1 MGEVYSIGI
10 DLSQLQKALQMSL
23 QIKNNLSA
31 LNKASGSQGKG
42 QGGNNSQVQKSS
54 NSFSNS
60 IQQQNKGLKEQNKL
74 LGGSLQKLNLIRLVS
89 SKIKWGALAAAGLP
103 MAGITAGI
111 ASMNGSLS
119 TNTRAKNVGLNFGE
133 SNALNFAGKMTGLG
147 EDTLISS
154 IEGLTTSLQDYS
166 KWGNFASL
174 GLNAS
179 DLQNKNPTEALFEV
193 LESMKNSDLPKYM
206 KKEIIDNIGIP
217 FDQFQ
222 FVLKEGTGEIQKY
235 FKEGM
240 GMFGGKSGKALMEGE
255 RALIRFTTILKDVSQ
270 NIGGKIAPALTT
282 GLKLITPYVY
292 QLADGFTWLLGKVF
306 TKKNLDMMSGFFNS
320 IGKIGSD
327 LVSKGVDLFNGGK
340 DLFSQMFKGFSID
353 TEGWT
358 NVFKELSKGFLD
370 GMSSLWDTLKPNL
383 IAIGQSLVDVW
394 KTIEPDLMSFI
405 KWFQKDI
412 LPSVM
417 SIGGTFINVLSKTI
431 KRLVDDF
438 KWFWN
443 FMKPVLKPLGNAI
456 KGFAQVM
463 SGIWKELDELGIDKL
478 LADLISPISKL
489 QTVFEAVEGLKE
501 WWDNFKLNANNIWE
515 IIENSFIDIW
525 EKVKT
530 SFSNIFLSIDM
541 GIDSFISG
549 LMGLGIG
556 GKTIGDVFGYSGP
569 KYKAENG
576 WWKIKDEKGDYQ
588 YLGKNGGVSQYP
600 EKRVN
605 DAIITKTGQVV
616 KTDPQDYII
625 AMKQPQQ
632 LVTAS
637 GAGGGTYTININ
649 ATVRNDND
657 IKKLKNELERLI
669 KSFNSKR

>member
-89 SKIKWGALAAAGLP
+89 SKIKWGALAGAGLA
-103 MAGITAGI
+103 MGGITAGI
-111 ASMNGSLS
+111 AAMNGSLS
-119 TNTRAKNVGLNFGE
+119 TNTRAKNIGLGFGE

-193 LESMKNSDLPKYM
+193 LESMKNSDLPQYM
-206 KKEIIDNIGIP
+206 KKQIVDNIGIP
-217 FDQFQ
+217 FDQFK
-222 FVLKEGTGEIQKY
+222 FVLSEGTGEIQKY

-282 GLKLITPYVY
+282 GLKLITPYIY

-353 TEGWT
+353 TEGWGK
-358 NVFKELSKGFLD
+358 VLKDLGGGLLEGIGK
-370 GMSSLWDTLKPNL
+370 LWDTLKPNL

-417 SIGGTFINVLSKTI
+417 SIGGTYINVLSKTI
-431 KRLVDDF
+431 KRLADDF
-438 KWFWN
+438 KSFWN

-463 SGIWKELDELGIDKL
+463 SGIWKKLEEWGIDELL
-478 LADLISPISKL
+478 SNLISPISKL
-489 QTVFEAVEGLKE
+489 QTVFEAVGGLKE

-530 SFSNIFLSIDM
+530 SFSKIFLSIDM

-616 KTDPQDYII
+616 KTDPQDYIF
-625 AMKQPQQ
+625 AMKQPQR
-632 LVTAS
+632 LAS
-637 GAGGGTYTININ
+637 SAAGGGTYTININ
-649 ATVRNDND
+649 ANVRSDND
-657 IKKLKNELERLI
+657 IRQIKNELERLI

>member
-1 MGEVYSIGI
+1 MSSEVYSIGI

-89 SKIKWGALAAAGLP
+89 SKIKWGALAGAGLA
-103 MAGITAGI
+103 MGGITAGI
-111 ASMNGSLS
+111 ASMNGTLA
-119 TNTRAKNVGLNFGE
+119 TNTRAKNTGLGFGE
-133 SNALNFAGKMTGLG
+133 SNALNFAGKMTGIG
-147 EDTLISS
+147 EDTLMSS
-154 IEGLTTSLQDYS
+154 IEGLTTSLKDYS

-193 LESMKNSDLPKYM
+193 LESMKDSGLPQYM
-206 KKEIIDNIGIP
+206 KKQIIDNIGIP

-240 GMFGGKSGKALMEGE
+240 GMFGGKSGKSLMEGE

-282 GLKLITPYVY
+282 GLKLITPYIY

-353 TEGWT
+353 TKGWS
-358 NVFKELSKGFLD
+358 NILKDLGKSFLD
-370 GMSSLWDTLKPNL
+370 GVSKLWDTLKPNL

-394 KTIEPDLMSFI
+394 KTIEPDLLTLLEFW
-405 KWFQKDI
+405 KTNI
-412 LPSVM
+412 LPPLQ
-417 SIGGTFINVLSKTI
+417 SIFGSAVNILGKVI
-431 KRLVDDF
+431 KKVIDDF
-438 KWFWN
+438 KWFYN
-443 FMKPVLKPLGNAI
+443 LIRPIFKPLG
-456 KGFAQVM
+456 KLF
-463 SGIWKELDELGIDKL
+463 SGLYNTVAKIFGNLDKESDEGGTIEMLISALSGL
-478 LADLISPISKL
+478 LSPISAFKTIIDTAKL
-489 QTVFEAVEGLKE
+489 AVDTFQIKIGETWENVKNG
-501 WWDNFKLNANNIWE
+501 WDNIWKRVK
-515 IIENSFIDIW
+515 IGFITAVTAIVDLLRKIPGV
-525 EKVKT
+525 E
-530 SFSNIFLSIDM
+530 
-541 GIDSFISG
+541 ISG
-549 LMGLGIG
+549 WRFENTKAGL
-556 GKTIGDVFGYSGP
+556 YHR
-569 KYKAENG
+569 
-576 WWKIKDEKGDYQ
+576 Q
-588 YLGKNGGVSQYP
+588 KNGNLMNVTLDTIDDINDGV
-600 EKRVN
+600 
-605 DAIITKTGQVV
+605 ITKEGKII
-616 KTDPQDYII
+616 KTDPQDYIF

>member
-1 MGEVYSIGI
+1 MSELYSIGF
-10 DLSQLQKALQMSL
+10 D
-23 QIKNNLSA
+23 LSA
-31 LNKASGSQGKG
+31 LEKAFKMSEKIKTNLSGFQELSNKNTK
-42 QGGNNSQVQKSS
+42 NNSSD
-54 NSFSNS
+54 FSKNIIDS
-60 IQQQNKGLKEQNKL
+60 NKGLKEQNKL
-74 LGGSLQKLNLIRLVS
+74 LGVSLQKLNLIRLVS

-111 ASMNGSLS
+111 AAMNGSLS
-119 TNTRAKNVGLNFGE
+119 TNTRAKNTGLNFGE
-133 SNALNFAGKMTGLG
+133 SNALNFAGKMTGIG

-154 IEGLTTSLQDYS
+154 IEGLTTSLSDYS

-193 LESMKNSDLPKYM
+193 LESMKDSDLPKYL
-206 KKEIIDNIGIP
+206 KKQIIDSIGIP

-240 GMFGGKSGKALMEGE
+240 GMFGGKSGKSLMEGE

-270 NIGGKIAPALTT
+270 NIGGKIAPVLTT
-282 GLKLITPYVY
+282 GLKLITPYIY
-292 QLADGFTWLLGKVF
+292 KLADGFTWLLGKVF
-306 TKKNLDMMSGFFNS
+306 TKKNLDMMSSFFNS

-327 LVSKGVDLFNGGK
+327 LVSKGIDLFNGGK

-358 NVFKELSKGFLD
+358 NVLKELSKGFLD
-370 GMSSLWDTLKPNL
+370 GISNLWNTLKPNL
-383 IAIGQSLVDVW
+383 IVIGQSLVDIW
-394 KTIEPDLMSFI
+394 KTIEPDLIDFI

-412 LPSVM
+412 LPTVM
-417 SIGGTFINVLSKTI
+417 TIGGTFINIMGKTI
-431 KRLVDDF
+431 KKIIDDF

-443 FMKPVLKPLGNAI
+443 AIKPILKPLGNGI
-456 KGFAQVM
+456 KVFGQFM
-463 SGIWKELDELGIDKL
+463 SDIWKKLDELGIDKL

-489 QTVFEAVEGLKE
+489 KAVFEAVEGLKE

-515 IIENSFIDIW
+515 IIKNSFIDIW
-525 EKVKT
+525 EKMKI
-530 SFSNIFLSIDM
+530 SFSKIFLSIDM
-541 GIDSFISG
+541 GLDSFISG
-549 LMGLGIG
+549 LMELGIG
-556 GKTIGDVFGYSGP
+556 GKTIGDIFGYSGP
-569 KYKAENG
+569 KYKAEDG

-588 YLGKNGGVSQYP
+588 YLGLNGGVSQYP

-616 KTDPQDYII
+616 KTDPQDYIF
-625 AMKQPQQ
+625 AMKQPQK
-632 LVTAS
+632 LASS
-637 GAGGGTYTININ
+637 GAGGGTYNININ
-649 ATVRNDND
+649 ANIRNDSD
-657 IKKLKNELERLI
+657 IRKMKNELGKLI

>member
-1 MGEVYSIGI
+1 MSSEVYSIGI

-23 QIKNNLSA
+23 QIKNNL
-31 LNKASGSQGKG
+31 ASLGGNSSKG
-42 QGGNNSQVQKSS
+42 QSGGNSQVQKSS

-89 SKIKWGALAAAGLP
+89 SKIKWGALGAIGLAGT
-103 MAGITAGI
+103 GITAGI
-111 ASMNGSLS
+111 ASMNGTLAA
-119 TNTRAKNVGLNFGE
+119 NTRAKNTGLTFGE

-193 LESMKNSDLPKYM
+193 LESMKDSDLPKYM
-206 KKEIIDNIGIP
+206 KKQIVDNIGIP

-240 GMFGGKSGKALMEGE
+240 GMFGGKSGKSLMEGE

-306 TKKNLDMMSGFFNS
+306 TKKNLDMISGFFNS

-327 LVSKGVDLFNGGK
+327 LVSKGINLFDSGK

-353 TEGWT
+353 TEGWD
-358 NVFKELSKGFLD
+358 NVLKDLGGGLLD
-370 GMSSLWDTLKPNL
+370 GIGKLWDTLKPNL

-394 KTIEPDLMSFI
+394 KTIEPDLLTLLEFW
-405 KWFQKDI
+405 KTNI
-412 LPSVM
+412 LPPLQ
-417 SIGGTFINVLSKTI
+417 SIFGSAVNILGKVI
-431 KRLVDDF
+431 KKVIDDF
-438 KWFWN
+438 KWFYN
-443 FMKPVLKPLGNAI
+443 LIRPIFKPLGNAI

-463 SGIWKELDELGIDKL
+463 SGIWKELEEWGIDELL
-478 LADLISPISKL
+478 SNTISPISKL
-489 QTVFEAVEGLKE
+489 QTVFEAVGGLKE

-530 SFSNIFLSIDM
+530 SFSKIFLSIDM

-556 GKTIGDVFGYSGP
+556 GKTIGDVFGYSCP

-616 KTDPQDYII
+616 KTDPQDYIF
-625 AMKQPQQ
+625 AMKQPQR
-632 LVTAS
+632 LAS
-637 GAGGGTYTININ
+637 SAAGGGTYTININ
-649 ATVRNDND
+649 ANVRSDND
-657 IKKLKNELERLI
+657 IRQIKNELERLI

>member
-1 MGEVYSIGI
+1 MSELYSIGF
-10 DLSQLQKALQMSL
+10 D
-23 QIKNNLSA
+23 LSA
-31 LNKASGSQGKG
+31 LEKAFKMSEKIKTNLSGFQELSNKNTK
-42 QGGNNSQVQKSS
+42 NNSSD
-54 NSFSNS
+54 FSKNIIDS
-60 IQQQNKGLKEQNKL
+60 NKGLKEQNKL
-74 LGGSLQKLNLIRLVS
+74 LGVSLQKLNLIRLVS
-89 SKIKWGALAAAGLP
+89 SKIKWGALGAIGLAGT
-103 MAGITAGI
+103 GVTAGI
-111 ASMNGSLS
+111 AAMNGSLS
-119 TNTRAKNVGLNFGE
+119 TNTRAKNTGLTFGE
-133 SNALNFAGKMTGLG
+133 SNALNFAGKMTGIG

-154 IEGLTTSLQDYS
+154 IEGLTTSLSDYS

-193 LESMKNSDLPKYM
+193 LESMKDSDLPKYM
-206 KKEIIDNIGIP
+206 KKQIIDNIGIP

-222 FVLKEGTGEIQKY
+222 FVLEEGTGEIQKY

-240 GMFGGKSGKALMEGE
+240 GMFGGKSGKSLMEGE
-255 RALIRFTTILKDVSQ
+255 RALIRFTTVLKDVSQ

-320 IGKIGSD
+320 IGKIGSN
-327 LVSKGVDLFNGGK
+327 LVSKGINLFDSGK

-353 TEGWT
+353 TEGWA

-417 SIGGTFINVLSKTI
+417 SIGGTYINILSKTI

-443 FMKPVLKPLGNAI
+443 FMKPILKPLGNAI

-463 SGIWKELDELGIDKL
+463 SGIWKKLDDFGIDEL
-478 LADLISPISKL
+478 LADIISPISKL
-489 QTVFEAVEGLKE
+489 QTLFEAVGGIKE
-501 WWDNFKLNANNIWE
+501 WWDNFKLSGEGLWE
-515 IIENSFIDIW
+515 YLKE
-525 EKVKT
+525 
-530 SFSNIFLSIDM
+530 SFSNIWTKISKGFSDLWDMIRKPFLIMITGLIDGVNAAIKAM
-541 GIDSFISG
+541 QFWEQDS
-549 LMGLGIG
+549 
-556 GKTIGDVFGYSGP
+556 
-569 KYKAENG
+569 A
-576 WWKIKDEKGDYQ
+576 
-588 YLGKNGGVSQYP
+588 
-600 EKRVN
+600 
-605 DAIITKTGQVV
+605 
-616 KTDPQDYII
+616 
-625 AMKQPQQ
+625 
-632 LVTAS
+632 
-637 GAGGGTYTININ
+637 
-649 ATVRNDND
+649 
-657 IKKLKNELERLI
+657 ELEWNLRFCPLPVFPDI
-669 KSFNSKR
+669 FQR

>member
-1 MGEVYSIGI
+1 MSSEVYSIGI

-111 ASMNGSLS
+111 AAMNGSLS
-119 TNTRAKNVGLNFGE
+119 TNTRAKNTGLNFGE

-193 LESMKNSDLPKYM
+193 LESMKDSDLPKYM

-394 KTIEPDLMSFI
+394 KTIEPDLMDFI

-412 LPSVM
+412 LPTIIE
-417 SIGGTFINVLSKTI
+417 IGGTFINIWGKTI
-431 KRLVDDF
+431 KKIADDF
-438 KWFWN
+438 KWFWS
-443 FMKPVLKPLGNAI
+443 FMKPILKPLGNAI

-530 SFSNIFLSIDM
+530 SFSKIFLSIDM

-616 KTDPQDYII
+616 KTDPQDYIF
-625 AMKQPQQ
+625 AMKQPQK
-632 LVTAS
+632 LVSSA
-637 GAGGGTYTININ
+637 AGGGIYTININ
-649 ATVRNDND
+649 ANVRNDND
-657 IKKLKNELERLI
+657 IRQIKNELEKLI